1 VLIDWFTVAAQ
12 IVNFLILMALLKYF
26 LYDRVVKAMDEREEK
41 IHSRLQQ
48 AESLRQ
54 EAEREREVYRHKNRE
69 IDRKRDEV
77 LARVEVEAARRRE
90 EALQE
95 AREEIDRLRSGW
107 REALHREQ
115 ESFLRR
121 LRLTAAG
128 QVMAVSRRVLAD
140 LADAGI
146 EKKVVDAFLRRLE
159 GMDSD
164 ERQEAVDAI
173 MKEGGLVVLRSAG
186 ALSPAERRKISAVL
200 RRVLG
205 EGIKV
210 EYETVPEMV
219 LGVELVSRGQK
230 IAWNLEEYLTH
241 LETGV
246 REILEAETESRD
258 RKSGEPASGGDGT
271 P

>member
-1 VLIDWFTVAAQ
+1 MLIDWFTVAAQ

-26 LYDRVVKAMDEREEK
+26 LYDRVIKAMDEREEK
-41 IHSRLQQ
+41 IHSRLLE

-54 EAEREREVYRHKNRE
+54 EAEREREVYRQKNRE
-69 IDRKRDEV
+69 IDQKRDEV

-90 EALQE
+90 EALQK
-95 AREEIDRLRSGW
+95 AREEIDLLRSGW
-107 REALHREQ
+107 REALRREQ
-115 ESFLRR
+115 ESFLRQ

-128 QVMAVSRRVLAD
+128 QVLAVSRRVLAD

-164 ERQEAVDAI
+164 ERQEAVDSI
-173 MKEGGLVVLRSAG
+173 MKAGGLVVLRSAG

-200 RRVLG
+200 HRVLG
-205 EGIKV
+205 EDIKV

-219 LGVELVSRGQK
+219 LGIELVSSGQK

-241 LETGV
+241 LEASI
-246 REILEAETESRD
+246 REILETETETHD
-258 RKSGEPASGGDGT
+258 RSPGEPAVGGDET